1 MFLGRNPFV
10 VPNCEAA
17 LCGSATDWH
26 KAIMRQ
32 TWYSDAAFILQQ
44 SGIFIIPTIYFA
56 IRSTSSFVQINKTV
70 DIRITRNNEARSCNE
85 CCSGKAI
92 NITFTCSE
100 FVSVA
105 SFPGYKGHTPSSVPF
120 PTLPNISTLSHKR
133 HCFRGRGGG
142 YWKWNVSFDFLY
154 KFFNISHSESN
165 SARHYHKCTHV
176 FMLSALYSF
185 PVLMKLD
192 ISRHFRKIAEY
203 NISLKS
209 FQSEPSRSIWTDRRT
224 EMKLMVSFSQICD
237 LA

>member
-1 MFLGRNPFV
+1 
-10 VPNCEAA
+10 
-17 LCGSATDWH
+17 
-26 KAIMRQ
+26 MRQ

-133 HCFRGRGGG
+133 HCFRGRGGVTENETCLLISCTNFLIFLILSRIQQDIII
-142 YWKWNVSFDFLY
+142 NVHTS
-154 KFFNISHSESN
+154 S
-165 SARHYHKCTHV
+165 C
-176 FMLSALYSF
+176 
-185 PVLMKLD
+185 
-192 ISRHFRKIAEY
+192 
-203 NISLKS
+203 
-209 FQSEPSRSIWTDRRT
+209 
-224 EMKLMVSFSQICD
+224 
-237 LA
+237 